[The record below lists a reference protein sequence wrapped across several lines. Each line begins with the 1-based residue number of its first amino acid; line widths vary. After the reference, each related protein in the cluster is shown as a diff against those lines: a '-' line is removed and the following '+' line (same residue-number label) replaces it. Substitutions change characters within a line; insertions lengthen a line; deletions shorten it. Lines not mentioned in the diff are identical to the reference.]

1 MLLALYRPDRGG
13 TPRKDAGGS
22 SLAARARMRE
32 RGISR
37 VGSVRVAVCGAR
49 EYERESRAGD
59 SRNATVARAFGRDAR
74 VGDSYK

>member
-22 SLAARARMRE
+22 SLAARARARE

-37 VGSVRVAVCGAR
+37 VVRCESPCGAR

-59 SRNATVARAFGRDAR
+59 SRNATVARVFGRDAR

>member
-1 MLLALYRPDRGG
+1 MREGLLARR
-13 TPRKDAGGS
+13 
-22 SLAARARMRE
+22 ARAR
-32 RGISR
+32 
-37 VGSVRVAVCGAR
+37 GSVAYLAWFGASHRVAR

>member
-1 MLLALYRPDRGG
+1 MREA
-13 TPRKDAGGS
+13 PRS
-22 SLAARARMRE
+22 PRARARA
-32 RGISR
+32 GAWHISR
-37 VGSVRVAVCGAR
+37 GSVRVTVWRAR